1 MSSVRRPRISKPK
14 LPKIKKPN
22 LSRSKGLGKKRPTLS
37 IKGARKKTTTNPI
50 NKKNTKQKAQHHSSS
65 KNTSHLE
72 SQLDK
77 IKKEIQ
83 NKKLKQSKIISQ
95 VKDDIKKI
103 RENNISI
110 SGLEQISPISIK
122 RLQEKRTKSISH
134 LASTVNE
141 LNGVIK
147 DITRLE
153 TKYNQGLKQ

>member
-37 IKGARKKTTTNPI
+37 IKGARKKTASNTI
-50 NKKNTKQKAQHHSSS
+50 KKKNTRQNAHHHSSS
-65 KNTSHLE
+65 KNTHHPEL
-72 SQLDK
+72 QLDK

-83 NKKLKQSKIISQ
+83 NKKLKQSKIINQ

-110 SGLEQISPISIK
+110 SGLEQISPMSIK
-122 RLQEKRTKSISH
+122 RLQEKRAKSISH
-134 LASTVNE
+134 LASAVNE
-141 LNGVIK
+141 LNIVIK

-153 TKYNQGLKQ
+153 TKYSKGFRK